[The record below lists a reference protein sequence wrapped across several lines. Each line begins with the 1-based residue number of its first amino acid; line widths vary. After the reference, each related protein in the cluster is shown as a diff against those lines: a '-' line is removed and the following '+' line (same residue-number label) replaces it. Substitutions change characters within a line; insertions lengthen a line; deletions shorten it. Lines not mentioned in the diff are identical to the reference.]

1 MKLQKIINA
10 RLSLHSFLAIR
21 ILWLKSGVACHSLCK
36 EVGQWIFLNIK
47 NMDVLVRV
55 SNSINIMNVIT
66 VVVVV
71 AVSFSKNASNTATEK
86 LAVSVRKD
94 IKEDVAIMQ
103 IG

>member
-1 MKLQKIINA
+1 M
-10 RLSLHSFLAIR
+10 
-21 ILWLKSGVACHSLCK
+21 ACHSLCK
-36 EVGQWIFLNIK
+36 EVGQLIFFNVKNI
-47 NMDVLVRV
+47 DVLVHV

-66 VVVVV
+66 VVVV

>member
-36 EVGQWIFLNIK
+36 EVGQFIFLNIK
-47 NMDVLVRV
+47 NIDVLVRV

-66 VVVVV
+66 VVVV
-71 AVSFSKNASNTATEK
+71 AISFSKNASNTATEK

>member
-47 NMDVLVRV
+47 NIDVLVRV

-66 VVVVV
+66 VVVV
-71 AVSFSKNASNTATEK
+71 AVSFSKNASNTVTEK

>member
-36 EVGQWIFLNIK
+36 EVGQLIFLNIK
-47 NMDVLVRV
+47 NIDVLVRV

-66 VVVVV
+66 VVVV

>member
-36 EVGQWIFLNIK
+36 EVGQFIFLNIK
-47 NMDVLVRV
+47 NIDVLVRV
-55 SNSINIMNVIT
+55 SNSINIMNIIT
-66 VVVVV
+66 VVVV

>member
-47 NMDVLVRV
+47 NIDVLVRV

-66 VVVVV
+66 VVVV

>member
-1 MKLQKIINA
+1 M
-10 RLSLHSFLAIR
+10 
-21 ILWLKSGVACHSLCK
+21 
-36 EVGQWIFLNIK
+36 
-47 NMDVLVRV
+47 RV

-66 VVVVV
+66 VVVV
-71 AVSFSKNASNTATEK
+71 AVYFSKNASNTATEK

>member
-36 EVGQWIFLNIK
+36 EVGQLIFLNIK
-47 NMDVLVRV
+47 NIDVLVRV

-66 VVVVV
+66 VVVV
-71 AVSFSKNASNTATEK
+71 AISFSKNASNTATEK

>member
-1 MKLQKIINA
+1 MQRSWAINFFLMSKI
-10 RLSLHSFLAIR
+10 
-21 ILWLKSGVACHSLCK
+21 
-36 EVGQWIFLNIK
+36 
-47 NMDVLVRV
+47 VRV

-66 VVVVV
+66 VVVV

-86 LAVSVRKD
+86 LALSVRKD

>member
-36 EVGQWIFLNIK
+36 EVGQLIFFNVKNI
-47 NMDVLVRV
+47 DVLVRV

-66 VVVVV
+66 VVVV
-71 AVSFSKNASNTATEK
+71 AVSFSQNASNTATEK

>member
-36 EVGQWIFLNIK
+36 EVGQFIFLNIK
-47 NMDVLVRV
+47 NIDVLVRV

-66 VVVVV
+66 VVVV

-86 LAVSVRKD
+86 LAVSIRKD

>member
-1 MKLQKIINA
+1 M
-10 RLSLHSFLAIR
+10 
-21 ILWLKSGVACHSLCK
+21 
-36 EVGQWIFLNIK
+36 
-47 NMDVLVRV
+47 RV

>member
-66 VVVVV
+66 VVVV

>member
-36 EVGQWIFLNIK
+36 EVGQLIFFNVKNI
-47 NMDVLVRV
+47 DVLVRV

-66 VVVVV
+66 VVVV
-71 AVSFSKNASNTATEK
+71 AISFSKNASNTATEK

>member
-36 EVGQWIFLNIK
+36 EVGQLIFFNVKNI
-47 NMDVLVRV
+47 DVLVRV

-66 VVVVV
+66 VVVV

>member
-36 EVGQWIFLNIK
+36 EVGQFIFLNIK
-47 NMDVLVRV
+47 NIDVLVRV

-66 VVVVV
+66 VVVV

>member
-1 MKLQKIINA
+1 M
-10 RLSLHSFLAIR
+10 
-21 ILWLKSGVACHSLCK
+21 ACHSLCK
-36 EVGQWIFLNIK
+36 EVGQLIFLNIK
-47 NMDVLVRV
+47 NIDVLVRV

-66 VVVVV
+66 VVVV

>member
-1 MKLQKIINA
+1 MKLQKIINS

-47 NMDVLVRV
+47 NIDVLVRV

-66 VVVVV
+66 VVVV

>member
-47 NMDVLVRV
+47 NIDVLVRV
-55 SNSINIMNVIT
+55 SNSINIMNIIT
-66 VVVVV
+66 VVVV

>member
-36 EVGQWIFLNIK
+36 EVGQLIFLNIK
-47 NMDVLVRV
+47 NIDVLVRV

-66 VVVVV
+66 VVVV

-86 LAVSVRKD
+86 LAVRVRKD

>member
-1 MKLQKIINA
+1 M
-10 RLSLHSFLAIR
+10 
-21 ILWLKSGVACHSLCK
+21 ACHSLCK
-36 EVGQWIFLNIK
+36 EVGQLIFLNIK
-47 NMDVLVRV
+47 NIDVLVHV

-66 VVVVV
+66 VVVV